1 MKYLL
6 SILVLFFAI
15 IFIGSMVGQNK
26 PDGLVVKT
34 TIPENPLV
42 SILNDEQNPNAAEQ
56 NKEDRDSNKKY
67 SSVQS
72 IKPKLTQINKDV
84 FGLDAIQTLIESG
97 NEQYLGHSIVTERT
111 GSVPGTIWVAAAVR
125 SSTSG
130 SDQVRIYRSG
140 GNDWLLKAVIPLGGY
155 LGYDIDAE
163 LIEHSSGAKYLW
175 FVVERQENIIA
186 PREVYYGIHE
196 LGTSNVWFGKLDW
209 AGTITWD
216 KYYNPRITSDNYDFP
231 DDPRIYVV
239 VSLDSTTLNY
249 KHVYAQKFAYITS
262 PYDIGNMQINYR
274 ANILPVFWPDGG
286 TTEDHYLYSD
296 ITYSRVSPGLAKLI
310 FTYSN
315 VPDNTKIWLST
326 CSPMGTEAQF
336 VGTIA
341 GNGNFQI
348 GNSAITSPG
357 GGLSSQLMVVFEE
370 NYLNSG
376 DWDLVSARSNDAGSN
391 WTLNYIDGYSSTTNK
406 IPHLGT
412 LVSRKG
418 VEDEYYVSYSFDNPA
433 DSIMSTKSNNGSTDY
448 WDQRVKMNEIYPP
461 SFIISSVGITNT
473 PDERVTVWSSLIGSS
488 NFSLIGSFWPHLP
501 SSVENESEDA
511 LNSYQLFQNYPNPF
525 NPTTNIEFR
534 IAEPGI
540 VSLKVFDLLGR
551 EVATL
556 SNSEMDSGIHKFEF
570 DASKLP
576 SGIYFYKLNVGEFNE
591 TKKMVL
597 IR

>member
-1 MKYLL
+1 MKY
-6 SILVLFFAI
+6 SFYILVLFATTI
-15 IFIGSMVGQNK
+15 LLTSGSGQIK
-26 PDGLVVKT
+26 SDGLLIKT
-34 TIPENPLV
+34 SIPENPTV
-42 SILNDEQNPNAAEQ
+42 SIKNDVYNPDEVSIEKKHTAGQNIVQNENPLNKVSFDINA
-56 NKEDRDSNKKY
+56 
-67 SSVQS
+67 
-72 IKPKLTQINKDV
+72 
-84 FGLDAIQTLIESG
+84 FQTLIQNG
-97 NEQYLGHSIVTERT
+97 NELYLEHCVVTERT
-111 GSVPGTIWVAAAVR
+111 GSTAGTIWVVAGIR
-125 SSTSG
+125 SSPA
-130 SDQVRIYRSG
+130 
-140 GNDWLLKAVIPLGGY
+140 GNDRLGIFKFDQTGWNLQTYVYTQQY
-155 LGYDIDAE
+155 LGYSLDAE
-163 LIEHSSGAKYLW
+163 IIEKDTGEKVLWIITETQQSTFAKW
-175 FVVERQENIIA
+175 
-186 PREVYYGIHE
+186 EVYFVALNLANLFQGTAGI
-196 LGTSNVWFGKLDW
+196 LYWPG
-209 AGTITWD
+209 AGPQD
-216 KYYNPRITSDNYDFP
+216 EYYNPRITSDNFDFP
-231 DDPRIYVV
+231 EDPRIYIVA
-239 VSLDSTTLNY
+239 SLDSTTLDNKY
-249 KHVYAQKFAYITS
+249 VYAQKFAYITS
-262 PYDIGNMQINYR
+262 SYDIGNMQINYR
-274 ANILPVFWPDGG
+274 PNILPVFWPDGG
-286 TTEDHYLYSD
+286 TTENHYLYSD
-296 ITYSRVSPGLAKLI
+296 ITYSRVSPGQAKLI

-326 CSPMGTEAQF
+326 CSPIGTEAQF

-412 LVSRKG
+412 LVGRKG

-448 WDQRVKMNEIYPP
+448 WNQRVRMDGIYPP
-461 SFIISSVGITNT
+461 TFTRSSVGITNT
-473 PDERVTVWSSLIGSS
+473 PDERIVVWSTAIASS
-488 NFSLIGSFWPHLP
+488 NFSLIGSFWPTFP
-501 SSVENESEDA
+501 SSIEDNSENSPS
-511 LNSYQLFQNYPNPF
+511 SYQLFQNYPNPF

-576 SGIYFYKLNVGEFNE
+576 SGIYFYKLNFGEFNE

-597 IR
+597 MK